1 MRLFNI
7 LIFRLALALNEQGLK
22 MPILANTLFGP
33 QIYFSQHCEQRN
45 CSLPRF
51 FEWRKVLDQL
61 CPTRAQIKDLCGPV
75 KVFAV
80 AKVSYTLT
88 TCPCFDN
95 LEFDICDTGG
105 LHCLFNTSV
114 IIAVRIRKNLV
125 C

>member
-1 MRLFNI
+1 MGGRKLLHSAKSSVTKFQLKSAKSSEILVKICYFCKDKDKPMRLFNI

-61 CPTRAQIKDLCGPV
+61 CPTRAQIKGLCGPV
-75 KVFAV
+75 
-80 AKVSYTLT
+80 
-88 TCPCFDN
+88 
-95 LEFDICDTGG
+95 
-105 LHCLFNTSV
+105 
-114 IIAVRIRKNLV
+114 
-125 C
+125 